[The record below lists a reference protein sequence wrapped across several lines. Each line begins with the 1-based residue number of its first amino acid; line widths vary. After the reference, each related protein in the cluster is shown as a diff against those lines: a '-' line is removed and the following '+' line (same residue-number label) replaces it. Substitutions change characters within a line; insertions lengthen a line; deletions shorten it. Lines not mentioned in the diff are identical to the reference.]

1 MISYEICVIVL
12 FAMQFVFKLNNT
24 KDICWEKSLAYITN
38 IMLCYLFLLKTKDPN
53 SIKNGVE
60 S

>member
-24 KDICWEKSLAYITN
+24 KDICWE
-38 IMLCYLFLLKTKDPN
+38 
-53 SIKNGVE
+53 
-60 S
+60 